1 MVTEVGD
8 FLLVYVSTPV
18 DVCAARDRKGLYAK
32 ARAGLI
38 TGFTGVSDPYEEP
51 RDADLVL
58 DTSAMTRAEAVDA
71 VLKLLT
77 TGGWLAGSDEP
88 AGSGGAAGGAPRTS
102 GATLRIGP
110 PFRKL

>member
-1 MVTEVGD
+1 
-8 FLLVYVSTPV
+8 
-18 DVCAARDRKGLYAK
+18 
-32 ARAGLI
+32 
-38 TGFTGVSDPYEEP
+38 VSDPYEEP

-77 TGGWLAGSDEP
+77 TGGWLAGADEP
-88 AGSGGAAGGAPRTS
+88 AGNGGATGGASRAS

>member
-1 MVTEVGD
+1 
-8 FLLVYVSTPV
+8 
-18 DVCAARDRKGLYAK
+18 
-32 ARAGLI
+32 
-38 TGFTGVSDPYEEP
+38 VSDPYEEP

-77 TGGWLAGSDEP
+77 TGGWLAGSDES
-88 AGSGGAAGGAPRTS
+88 AGNGGATGGAPRAS
-102 GATLRIGP
+102 GTTLRIGP